1 MFLWFPARSCPCAYV
16 DAKRAVP
23 RAGAGVEDKVV
34 HILSDTLDVFL
45 ASDATRSP
53 GAGLETHTQRGERS
67 SGDGTHEMTWQEYFQ
82 VTGLSSVYL
91 EGVPVYPTAVAPRG
105 TGALRGAADTDVRVA
120 AAALDGLSCE
130 HESETGVVTGV
141 EVAWRFPCVYRRAP
155 RYEGLAKPLSVMKGL
170 LKTSAL
176 MNKECGDIARQTKEL
191 ARGRGEGGGRE
202 GSKWYVAKYEW
213 FASEAREVL
222 LRLGNDVGVHEA
234 ASAHERGVILHLT
247 RYCGCEPVRLPFMDD
262 AVDSH
267 SSTHSRAANMGPVCS
282 LYLLEPISVVARIF
296 EHAFTLR
303 HQCVCAQVP

>member
-1 MFLWFPARSCPCAYV
+1 M
-16 DAKRAVP
+16 
-23 RAGAGVEDKVV
+23 EDKVV
-34 HILSDTLDVFL
+34 DILGDTLDVFL
-45 ASDATRSP
+45 ASDATTSP
-53 GAGLETHTQRGERS
+53 GAGLETQRERGARS
-67 SGDGTHEMTWQEYFQ
+67 SGDGMHEMTWQEYFQ

-191 ARGRGEGGGRE
+191 ARGRGKGGGRE
-202 GSKWYVAKYEW
+202 ESKWYVAKYEW
-213 FASEAREVL
+213 FASEAREIL
-222 LRLGNDVGVHEA
+222 LRLGKDVGVHEA
-234 ASAHERGVILHLT
+234 AHAHERGVILHLT
-247 RYCGCEPVRLPFMDD
+247 RYRGCEPVRLPFMDD

-267 SSTHSRAANMGPVCS
+267 SSTHSRAANMQPICS
-282 LYLLEPISVVARIF
+282 LSLLEPMCGCANIQARI
-296 EHAFTLR
+296 HAPPPMCMRTGIVTWR
-303 HQCVCAQVP
+303 GMAC